1 MWLCPHSKAT
11 FRAELGKPLE
21 DEVALGSGSEE
32 GGGCGVVENGQGG
45 PCLILPS
52 THQPSWVLCLEI
64 TCQWEAVML
73 PAALAT
79 QLPALLLF
87 GATPGSKRECCGR
100 WLEQIHFQKIPMG
113 SLYPWNLPCELNTRQ
128 GQR

>member
-1 MWLCPHSKAT
+1 M
-11 FRAELGKPLE
+11 
-21 DEVALGSGSEE
+21 
-32 GGGCGVVENGQGG
+32 VENGQRG
-45 PCLILPS
+45 PCLMLPS